1 MLNPSDR
8 PVIRR
13 NSESAETW
21 WCRVRAEER
30 ASYDLTPN
38 GKEKKLSGR
47 DAPFQIQV
55 KPESH
60 FPSTNSIKQIRA
72 EVEVLILADELRRA
86 EVVQQ
91 QHRVKNVV
99 KENERL
105 KALVKRLETQIG
117 VAWKVNRVMAVEL
130 SKRPVL

>member
-21 WCRVRAEER
+21 WCRER
-30 ASYDLTPN
+30 ESNELTPN
-38 GKEKKLSGR
+38 GKEKKKLTGR
-47 DAPFQIQV
+47 DAPFQMQV
-55 KPESH
+55 KPASH

-72 EVEVLILADELRRA
+72 EVEVLILADELRSA

-117 VAWKVNRVMAVEL
+117 VAWKVNRVMAIEL